1 MEFDWARG
9 SHRMIHKLRS
19 YVFPFI
25 LLLVI
30 SNGLLTYYV
39 SQGFLWGFLVSS
51 VLALICVHDLTQK
64 RHNILRNYPLLGHL
78 RFILEDFGPELHQYL
93 VESNTDG
100 RPFNRDERSLMYER
114 AKDLPAEKPF
124 GTELDVYREG
134 YSWIAQS
141 LAPTKPV
148 EEAARNMRT
157 VVGEGR
163 CAKPYSAS
171 VFNISAM
178 SFGALGARAVRAM
191 NAGAK
196 KGGFAHNT
204 GEGGLSTYH
213 RAEGGDIIWQI
224 GTGYFGCRSDQGT
237 FDREMFAEQASD
249 EQVKMIEIKLSQ
261 GAKPGHGGVLPGAKV
276 TKEISEARHVPQGVE
291 CISPPGHSAFSSPTG
306 LLEFVA
312 ELRELSG
319 GKPVGF
325 KLCVGDPRQIF
336 ALGKALAETD
346 LLPDFITVDGGEGG
360 TGAAPIEFSDH
371 LGVPLREGLVLVQN
385 MLVGVGVRD
394 RLRVA
399 ASGKRISGFEITAA
413 MSMGADWCNSARGFM
428 LSVGCIQAQQCH
440 TNGCPVGVATQD
452 KLLQRALNVADK
464 ADRVYHFHR
473 NTVEA
478 VAAVTAA
485 AGLEHTS
492 GFNPDH
498 LWTRMAMN
506 DVRPMSRL
514 YEFYEP
520 GQLLDGNAGP
530 IMQNFWDSAEA
541 SHW

>member
-1 MEFDWARG
+1 
-9 SHRMIHKLRS
+9 MIHKLRS
-19 YVFPFI
+19 YVFPLI

-30 SNGLLTYYV
+30 TSGLLTRYV
-39 SQGFLWGFLVSS
+39 SFDFVWGLMICGFLLV
-51 VLALICVHDLTQK
+51 VCIYDLTQT
-64 RHNILRNYPLLGHL
+64 RHSILRNYPLLGHL

-100 RPFNRDERSLMYER
+100 RPFDRDERSLMYER
-114 AKDLPAEKPF
+114 AKDVPDEKPF

-141 LAPTKPV
+141 LAPTPPI
-148 EEAARNMRT
+148 EDAARNLRT
-157 VVGEGR
+157 VVGGDR

-171 VFNISAM
+171 ILNISAM
-178 SFGALGARAVRAM
+178 SFGALGARAIRAM

-204 GEGGLSTYH
+204 GEGGLSVHH
-213 RAEGGDIIWQI
+213 REEGGDIIWQI
-224 GTGYFGCRSDQGT
+224 GTGYFGCRSAEGT
-237 FDREMFAEQASD
+237 FDKEMFAEQASVD
-249 EQVKMIEIKLSQ
+249 QVKMIEIKLSQ

-276 TKEISEARHVPQGVE
+276 TAEISEARRIPQGVD
-291 CISPPGHSAFSSPTG
+291 CISPPGHSAFSSPTE
-306 LLEFVA
+306 LQEFVA
-312 ELRELSG
+312 QLRELSG

-325 KLCVGDPRQIF
+325 KLCVGDPQQVF
-336 ALGKALAETD
+336 ALGKALAETGI
-346 LLPDFITVDGGEGG
+346 LPDFVTVDGGEGG

-394 RLRVA
+394 KLRLA

-413 MSMGADWCNSARGFM
+413 MAMGADWCNAARGFM

-440 TNGCPVGVATQD
+440 TNACPVGVATQD
-452 KLLQRALNVADK
+452 KLLQRALDVQGK
-464 ADRVYHFHR
+464 SERVFNFHR
-473 NTVEA
+473 NTVGA

-492 GFNPDH
+492 EFAPRH
-498 LWTRMAMN
+498 LWTRLAMN
-506 DVRPMSRL
+506 DVRPMDRL
-514 YEFYEP
+514 YEFFEP

-530 IMQNFWDSAEA
+530 IMQNYWDSARA
-541 SHW
+541 DSW

>member
-1 MEFDWARG
+1 MPILSGG
-9 SHRMIHKLRS
+9 SRELIHKLRS

-30 SNGLLTYYV
+30 GSALLTYYV
-39 SQGFLWGFLVSS
+39 SFGFLWPLITFGALLLVC
-51 VLALICVHDLTQK
+51 AYDLTQK

-78 RFILEDFGPELHQYL
+78 RFILEDVGPELHQYL

-100 RPFNRDERSLMYER
+100 KPFNRDERSLMYER
-114 AKDLPAEKPF
+114 AKNLPAEKPF
-124 GTELDVYREG
+124 GTELDVYKEG
-134 YSWIAQS
+134 YSWITQS
-141 LAPTKPV
+141 LAPIPPV
-148 EEAARNMRT
+148 ADPARNLRT
-157 VVGEGR
+157 LVGAER
-163 CAKPYSAS
+163 CAQPYDAS
-171 VFNISAM
+171 VFNVSAM

-191 NAGAK
+191 NAGAR

-204 GEGGLSTYH
+204 GEGGLSSYH
-213 RAEGGDIIWQI
+213 RQEGGDIIWQI

-237 FDREMFAEQASD
+237 FDKEMFAEQASVD
-249 EQVKMIEIKLSQ
+249 QIKMIEIKISQ

-276 TKEISEARHVPQGVE
+276 TKEISEARRVPQGVE
-291 CISPPGHSAFSSPTG
+291 CISPPGHSAFSSPIG

-312 ELRELSG
+312 QLRELSG

-325 KLCVGDPRQIF
+325 KLCVGDPRQVF
-336 ALGKALAETD
+336 ALGKAIHETG

-394 RLRVA
+394 QLKVA
-399 ASGKRISGFEITAA
+399 ASGKRISGFEIAGA

-440 TNGCPVGVATQD
+440 TNACPVGVATQD
-452 KLLQRALNVADK
+452 KLLQRALNVEDK
-464 ADRVYHFHR
+464 ADRVFHFHR

-478 VAAVTAA
+478 LAAVTGA
-485 AGLEHTS
+485 AGLEHPS
-492 GFNPDH
+492 GFTPDH
-498 LWTRMAMN
+498 LWWRMAMN
-506 DVRPMSRL
+506 DVRPMSRM
-514 YEFYEP
+514 YDFYEA
-520 GQLLDGNAGP
+520 GQLLEGNAGP
-530 IMQNFWDSAEA
+530 VLQRFWDSAEA
-541 SHW
+541 AHW